1 MFLQQCEEVSIADLL
16 GRELQSVGFAFKG
29 VEETFFQDCNDIA
42 VCPFFIGKLEEV
54 GIIEVF
60 DDVLDFR
67 TLLFLDAHEE
77 TIAWRRCYSC
87 ES

>member
-1 MFLQQCEEVSIADLL
+1 VIAQQCEEVFAADLL
-16 GRELQSVGFAFKG
+16 GCEFQSVGFAFKG
-29 VEETFFQDCNDIA
+29 FEETFFEGGNDIA
-42 VCPFFIGKLEEV
+42 GCPFFIGKLDEV
-54 GIIEVF
+54 GFIEVL

-67 TLLFLDAHEE
+67 PLLFLDAHEE